1 MLYKMLY
8 INFFF
13 KAENSNCEK
22 LEQLCEISDCTDSK
36 VKELCPNHCN
46 EGILIFKHYL

>member
-22 LEQLCEISDCTDSK
+22 LEQLCDISDCTNSK
-36 VKELCPNHCN
+36 VKELCPYHCG
-46 EGILIFKHYL
+46 EGKFIIKLYL